1 MFCVDGLYG
10 RRLGCAAEGDASP
23 GGWNVGSVTAV
34 AAGRVRIEVL
44 GRVRVWRG
52 DQELR
57 VGPPRQQA
65 VLSVLALRANHAV
78 SRDEIVDA
86 VWGDRPP
93 ASAVNGVHL
102 YIGALRQILEPE
114 RRRGDTRRL
123 LAGIRSVDLLR
134 ERLQTAQQRSAAGE
148 LAGAV
153 DAFDAALGLWHGTP
167 LAGISS
173 PFADAERLR
182 LGELRLAAIEDRAEA
197 MLGLGRHA
205 ELVAEL
211 SALAAE
217 HPLRERLRGLLM
229 AALSRSGRQ
238 ADALA
243 LFADTRRLLVG
254 ELGIEPGP
262 QLQRLHHQ
270 ILNNQ

>member
-65 VLSVLALRANHAV
+65 VLSV
-78 SRDEIVDA
+78 DA

-123 LAGIRSVDLLR
+123 LAGIRSGYLLRLEPGQLDLDLLR

-173 PFADAERLR
+173 P
-182 LGELRLAAIEDRAEA
+182 
-197 MLGLGRHA
+197 
-205 ELVAEL
+205 
-211 SALAAE
+211 
-217 HPLRERLRGLLM
+217 
-229 AALSRSGRQ
+229 
-238 ADALA
+238 
-243 LFADTRRLLVG
+243 
-254 ELGIEPGP
+254 
-262 QLQRLHHQ
+262 
-270 ILNNQ
+270 